1 MSASVGHS
9 CLRLGE
15 RQDYLV
21 VYGSRDTIH
30 VDKAYCQGALR
41 LWQEG
46 EASFREVPVT
56 ADILTWLPPVERRA
70 NSCTYWEVPQGPWN
84 ALACD
89 FVADIEPFIENRAA
103 QSRTSKARIVS
114 IARYVMRIASP
125 SIGSACEKNFTI
137 TICRARS
144 INRC

>member
-1 MSASVGHS
+1 VSASVGHS

-46 EASFREVPVT
+46 ETSFREVPVT

-70 NSCTYWEVPQGPWN
+70 HSCTYWEVLQAPWN

-89 FVADIEPFIENRAA
+89 FVADIEGRDQQPHFTIEDGRLRRMDRAA
-103 QSRTSKARIVS
+103 
-114 IARYVMRIASP
+114 
-125 SIGSACEKNFTI
+125 
-137 TICRARS
+137 CRA
-144 INRC
+144 IMAGLLKNKGLEV